1 MKTRIIL
8 STLLFFAFLGT
19 SFAQGRQ
26 EGDINNYKS
35 LIPED
40 KQNRLKNVDFIGNMQ
55 FAERTDLTDGDYMGS
70 RFKMEQFRM
79 EIKGWVTNRVFFRF
93 RHRYTSTFEPQTM
106 DKIIKGVDMAFVTV
120 KLDND
125 DKWQMSAGKMC
136 VDWGGIEF
144 DLNPAYI
151 YEYSDIIE
159 QADNFMS
166 GAQIQRNFSPG
177 NSLGFEVM
185 NTRTQSFEELYGPD
199 SIIGGL
205 GIHQSLTPLAGI
217 LTWRGKYGKFSTL
230 YSASVFTEAQDY
242 FSYYLA
248 LGNMLT
254 FNKVRLSYD
263 FKISKEELDRTG
275 IVSQTIPRG
284 DFNYTLTNTLY
295 TSHWLQ
301 VEWRFKPKWQFAF
314 VGFVD
319 QAKWMGDEDPDKT
332 TDKIRTGI
340 GYIPTIEY
348 FPWDDIDLK
357 FFAGYVGRVYDYS
370 DYATSKT
377 GTQDYNTGRVMV
389 GLISALK
396 FL

>member
-19 SFAQGRQ
+19 TFAQGRQ
-26 EGDINNYKS
+26 EGDTDAYRS
-35 LIPED
+35 LIPID
-40 KQNRLKNVDFIGNMQ
+40 KQNRLKNIDFIGNMQ
-55 FAERTDLTDGDYMGS
+55 FAERTDFTDGEYMGS

-79 EIKGWVTNRVFFRF
+79 EMKGWVTDRVFFRF
-93 RHRYTSTFEPQTM
+93 RHRYTSTFEPQDM
-106 DKIIKGVDMAFVTV
+106 DKIIKGVDMAFITV
-120 KLDND
+120 KLDKN

-159 QADNFMS
+159 MADNFMS
-166 GAQIQRNFSPG
+166 GVQIQRNFSAG
-177 NSLGFEVM
+177 NSLGFEIM
-185 NTRTQSFEELYGPD
+185 NTRTQSFEELYGND

-205 GIHQSLTPLAGI
+205 GIKQSLVPLAGI
-217 LTWRGKYGKFSTL
+217 FTWRGKFGRFSTL
-230 YSASVFTEAQDY
+230 YSASVFTEAENY

-275 IVSQTIPRG
+275 IVSQTIPRNE
-284 DFNYTLTNTLY
+284 FKYTLTNTLY
-295 TSHWLQ
+295 YSHWLQ
-301 VEWRFKPKWQFAF
+301 VEWRFKPKWQLAF
-314 VGFVD
+314 VGFID
-319 QAKWMGDEDPDKT
+319 QAKWMGDEDPTKT
-332 TDKIRTGI
+332 TDKIRTGY
-340 GYIPTIEY
+340 GFIPTIEY
-348 FPWDDIDLK
+348 YPWNDIDMK

-377 GTQDYNTGRVMV
+377 GTADYRTGRIMV
-389 GLISALK
+389 GFISALK